1 MGEKVIRLYAI
12 VWTLAAT
19 ILLLIVVSPF
29 NLWNPFW
36 LDSAIL
42 QEIGRTGYQDRLW
55 AMVIEVVQ
63 LTFLIAIPWGFLI
76 LRRRP
81 FWARILVR
89 YAVFLWT
96 FLSVLYVVGSTG
108 GMLWVGLGNDENDRF
123 RPAYS
128 EPVAAE
134 YIGVI
139 TLQVMHLCVF
149 LVPAFICW
157 LIVQR
162 ESENGRV

>member
-55 AMVIEVVQ
+55 ATVI
-63 LTFLIAIPWGFLI
+63 
-76 LRRRP
+76 
-81 FWARILVR
+81 
-89 YAVFLWT
+89 
-96 FLSVLYVVGSTG
+96 
-108 GMLWVGLGNDENDRF
+108 
-123 RPAYS
+123 
-128 EPVAAE
+128 
-134 YIGVI
+134 
-139 TLQVMHLCVF
+139 
-149 LVPAFICW
+149 
-157 LIVQR
+157 
-162 ESENGRV
+162 